1 MSEYETIRYETDG
14 PILTVTF
21 NRPDAMNGITNTMM
35 RELHEAMVAA
45 SKDEET
51 SVLVL
56 TGEGRAFCAGA
67 DLNYYASEGPKE
79 PNYREYFNTTALL
92 HEMPKVTIAAINGA
106 CAGAA
111 FGWACACDLRYAAE
125 GAAFNTAFLDV
136 GLSGDMAGPWSLP
149 RIVGAAKAR
158 ELYFLPG
165 KFRADEAERI
175 GLVSRVFPKDDF
187 RSEIEA
193 ITSRLASAPPV
204 ALRSMKKNFLTGESS
219 PLREYISVE
228 TERHA
233 QSGGTE
239 DATEARS
246 AFLEKREGVY
256 RGR

>member
-1 MSEYETIRYETDG
+1 MSDYETIRYETDG
-14 PILTVTF
+14 PIVTVTF
-21 NRPDAMNGITNTMM
+21 NRPNSMNGITNTMM
-35 RELHEAMVAA
+35 RELYEAMVEA
-45 SKDEET
+45 SKDEDT

-67 DLNYYASEGPKE
+67 DLNYYASDAPKE

-111 FGWACACDLRYAAE
+111 FGWACACDLRYASESAV
-125 GAAFNTAFLDV
+125 FNSAFLDV

-149 RIVGAAKAR
+149 RIVGASKAR

-175 GLVSRVFPKDDF
+175 GLVSRVFSSKSF
-187 RSEIEA
+187 RDEIDV
-193 ITSRLASAPPV
+193 ITDRLAAAPPV

-228 TERHA
+228 TERHGA
-233 QSGGTE
+233 SGGTE
-239 DATEARS
+239 DATEART
-246 AFLEKREGVY
+246 AFLEKRKGVFK
-256 RGR
+256 GR